1 MLDELQERG
10 CYQLNEVLKRE
21 SKVENS
27 YSVNKVLGL
36 GLGVD
41 ITQA

>member
-1 MLDELQERG
+1 MLDVLQERG
-10 CYQLNEVLKRE
+10 CYQLNEVLERE
-21 SKVENS
+21 SRVENP

-36 GLGVD
+36 VLGVD